1 MLKLNRPTWF
11 RTRVSSQGDYCC
23 SAAELCAD
31 MPDSPARL
39 RVYSLVRESQTYLIV
54 QFIVWKGWIRLTIY

>member
-1 MLKLNRPTWF
+1 MKLKLNQRTRI

-31 MPDSPARL
+31 MPESPARL
-39 RVYSLVRESQTYLIV
+39 RV
-54 QFIVWKGWIRLTIY
+54 